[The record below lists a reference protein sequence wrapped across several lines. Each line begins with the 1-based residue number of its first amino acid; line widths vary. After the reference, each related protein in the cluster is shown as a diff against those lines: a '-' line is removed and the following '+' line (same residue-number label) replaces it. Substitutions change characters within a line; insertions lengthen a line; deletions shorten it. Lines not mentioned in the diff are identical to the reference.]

1 MLKLLWGYLM
11 MKSYAQNNMLC
22 FGATPEH
29 EKTVG
34 TQIKLVVPIKAEQGK
49 VVGFRSVPLEHTCLW
64 LYYS

>member
-1 MLKLLWGYLM
+1 
-11 MKSYAQNNMLC
+11 MLC

-49 VVGFRSVPLEHTCLW
+49 VFGFRSVPLEHTCLW